1 MRDNGARAKPSPVFP
16 KPVYATAEVTNEP
29 GVGFLLASQK
39 SFRQFFC
46 PEDSHCVATQFS
58 GSVTKTYEVVEH
70 DDAEDQHE
78 LCSVIFGGKLLYYN
92 PSHPLALKTS
102 RIAVLQLEA
111 QWQRCALG
119 ELTGED
125 PVKEVASLQL
135 LHTSGGHP
143 GVEELYEA
151 MQDDTTLYKISAWY
165 SGGEL
170 FDLSPLPEQTA
181 KPVFAQ
187 ILDALKF
194 VHSQG
199 VCHRDISLENILLDT
214 SSSMP
219 TATKRGCSSRSS
231 SVSSVGSCISVGSDF
246 TDEADEERAGGFHHA
261 ADGRCCLDSP
271 GRSCSSPSDGSV
283 DAGRLE
289 AAGEWIGTPRL
300 CDFGMSVRI
309 PTTPT
314 GERALVTPQGR
325 CGKSTCVAPEVF
337 YDQVFDAH
345 AIDTWSVGTTLFM
358 ALLGVQPWE
367 EIGDF
372 KFQAIAEGKNLDVVL
387 QGWNL
392 RDSISDEALDLLQA
406 MLTADPEERLS
417 DIESILAHPWF
428 QGSTSTSAS
437 NK

>member
-1 MRDNGARAKPSPVFP
+1 MRERGARAKPSPVFP
-16 KPVYATAEVTNEP
+16 RPVYATAEVTNEP
-29 GVGFLLASQK
+29 GVGFLLVSQT
-39 SFRQFFC
+39 SLRQFFC

-70 DDAEDQHE
+70 EDDQDQHE
-78 LCSVIFGGKLLYYN
+78 LCSVVFRGRLLHFN
-92 PSHPLALKTS
+92 LSRPLALKTS

-135 LHTSGGHP
+135 LHSKSGGHP

-151 MQDDTTLYKISAWY
+151 MRDDTTLYKISAWY

-170 FDLSPLPEQTA
+170 FDLSPLPEEAA
-181 KPVFAQ
+181 KPIFAK
-187 ILDALKF
+187 ILDALQF

-214 SSSMP
+214 SCTP
-219 TATKRGCSSRSS
+219 TTKRGCSSRSS

-246 TDEADEERAGGFHHA
+246 TDADIDEERGGRVGFNHK
-261 ADGRCCLDSP
+261 DGGCRLDSP
-271 GRSCSSPSDGSV
+271 GGPASTPSDVV
-283 DAGRLE
+283 DADAERRK
-289 AAGEWIGTPRL
+289 AAGEWIGAPRL

-309 PTTPT
+309 PTTAT
-314 GERALVTPQGR
+314 GEKALVTPQGR

-337 YDQVFDAH
+337 YDQVFDAQ

-392 RDSISDEALDLLQA
+392 RDSISDDALDLLQA
-406 MLTADPEERLS
+406 MLTADTEERLS
-417 DIESILAHPWF
+417 DIKSILAHPWF
-428 QGSTSTSAS
+428 QGNSVS